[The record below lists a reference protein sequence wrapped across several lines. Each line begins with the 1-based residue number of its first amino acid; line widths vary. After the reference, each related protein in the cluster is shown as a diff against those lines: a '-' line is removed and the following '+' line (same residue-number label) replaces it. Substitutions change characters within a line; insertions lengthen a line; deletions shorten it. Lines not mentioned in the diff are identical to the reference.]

1 MESIQEL
8 GNKLNHLYV
17 QFAQAQD
24 AIAFG
29 LERQRYGY
37 VDFINKEHLSR
48 HSLVHFHKNIFS
60 QSGQDGIIEEI
71 LKRLKIN
78 QGKFI
83 EFGGWDGV
91 HLSNCRY
98 LALQSWSGIFIEADQ
113 TKFLELKEN
122 YKLNHNVTAL
132 NKFVNF
138 VGENTIDK
146 IAAEYDFLDLDL
158 LVIDIDGLDYK
169 VLEYLEMKPKVIVME
184 GGAIFSPCLQARIPD
199 EIAQRNISQPLTVL
213 HQIAKAKGYVPV
225 CFFQDLYLVREDLS
239 ADFVSYADKAI
250 ELYADWYLGISEYQ
264 RDHLHSTY
272 RSKDSV
278 VGQMES
284 GHFGKYEVNPLGYL

>member
-1 MESIQEL
+1 MDSIQEL

-17 QFAQAQD
+17 QLAQAQE
-24 AIAFG
+24 AVAFG

-37 VDFINKEHLSR
+37 VDFISDEHLSS

-71 LKRLKIN
+71 LKRLNIH

-98 LALQSWSGIFIEADQ
+98 LSLQGWSGLFIEADHP
-113 TKFLELKEN
+113 KFLELQEN
-122 YKLNHNVTAL
+122 YKQNKKVIAL
-132 NKFVNF
+132 NTFVNF
-138 VGENTIDK
+138 EGENTIDQ
-146 IAAEYDFLDLDL
+146 IAAEHDLIDLDL

-169 VLEYLEMKPKVIVME
+169 VLEHLAMKPKVIVME
-184 GGAIFSPCLQARIPD
+184 GGAIFSPYLQARIPD
-199 EIAQRNISQPLTVL
+199 AIAQRNISQPLAVL
-213 HQIAKAKGYVPV
+213 LHIAKTKGYVPV
-225 CFFQDLYLVREDLS
+225 CFFQDLYLVREDMS
-239 ADFVSYADKAI
+239 TNFVNYADHAI
-250 ELYADWYLGISEYQ
+250 ELYADWYLGISQYQ

-272 RSKDSV
+272 RSKGSV
-278 VGQMES
+278 VGQLEL